1 MTQGAKGV
9 TVLGTQLSSTQ
20 GNPVSVSSAS
30 YQFTGSA
37 ALVGNAYATLYV
49 DGTAVSSK
57 TVDALST
64 DIKFDGFNASVSS
77 GKSVNLVLK
86 VDFNSAFTGGTFQA
100 ALTKVAAID
109 TVSSAD
115 VGASISTVNGAQFTI
130 TTAQAQLASSDVNP
144 QASLFLAGSNNN
156 KVFGFKVTAKN
167 DTVNLKDVVLTG
179 SQLPLFSNYRLYNA
193 NGELVATSTT
203 LDPTNLKF
211 ENIDSSKAP
220 IAQDKSVGFYV
231 SADANTNN
239 NASGFELTLNS
250 LTFRDSNGSEDTQTG
265 SVSSNTHAV
274 VENLAIFAKASNPSK
289 EISSSALRFTVT
301 ASGKNSVTLT
311 GLTLEG
317 RLSGYDVS
325 GATVKVYKDS
335 VNSNNLAFSGTI
347 DGSGALQGVTA
358 TANGKGT
365 VDAGSTVTYIV
376 LVEGAIGASGSNT
389 LDWNIRLTDVQF
401 GGVSANAYT
410 NLGDFPITETK

>member
-49 DGTAVSSK
+49 DGAAVSSK
-57 TVDALST
+57 TVTATGT

-115 VGASISTVNGAQFTI
+115 VGASISAVNGAQFTI
-130 TTAQAQLASSDVNP
+130 TTAQAQLAASDVNP

-179 SQLPLFSNYRLYNA
+179 SKLPLFSNYRLYNA

-203 LDPTNLKF
+203 LD
-211 ENIDSSKAP
+211 S
-220 IAQDKSVGFYV
+220 
-231 SADANTNN
+231 
-239 NASGFELTLNS
+239 
-250 LTFRDSNGSEDTQTG
+250 
-265 SVSSNTHAV
+265 
-274 VENLAIFAKASNPSK
+274 
-289 EISSSALRFTVT
+289 
-301 ASGKNSVTLT
+301 
-311 GLTLEG
+311 
-317 RLSGYDVS
+317 
-325 GATVKVYKDS
+325 
-335 VNSNNLAFSGTI
+335 
-347 DGSGALQGVTA
+347 
-358 TANGKGT
+358 
-365 VDAGSTVTYIV
+365 
-376 LVEGAIGASGSNT
+376 
-389 LDWNIRLTDVQF
+389 
-401 GGVSANAYT
+401 
-410 NLGDFPITETK
+410 